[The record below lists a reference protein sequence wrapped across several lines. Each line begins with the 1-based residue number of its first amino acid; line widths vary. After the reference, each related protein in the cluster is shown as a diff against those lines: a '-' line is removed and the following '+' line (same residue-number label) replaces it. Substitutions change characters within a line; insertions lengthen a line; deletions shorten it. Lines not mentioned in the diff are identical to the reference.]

1 MFISP
6 PRTILPLPR
15 AIFLNLLLI
24 GGLISPPTEAADSFS
39 PQAKDSAVKLQ
50 LQIPPGMDDLDGLQA
65 AYEEAS
71 KSLEARLR
79 EVVEKSPACANG
91 AAMAEALGKAPAAQ
105 AHQRKKIV
113 DALNLSKLELQTK
126 VAELDGAAA
135 DRSPASLSVV
145 AVAKEAID
153 TGAAKPLEVIA
164 AEQKKIKKHNERM
177 QATVGVA
184 ATALDGTALRCQEAY
199 KAYFDQAKPLAL
211 EIPVKLGRVEAGLK
225 AHTEALHRWAD
236 SVGRSTAGK

>member
-6 PRTILPLPR
+6 PRTLLRLPR
-15 AIFLNLLLI
+15 AIFLNLAFLI
-24 GGLISPPTEAADSFS
+24 GGLYSPPTEAADSFS
-39 PQAKDSAVKLQ
+39 PSKDSAAKLQ

-65 AYEEAS
+65 DYEDAS
-71 KSLEARLR
+71 KLLEAHFK
-79 EVVEKSPACANG
+79 EVIEKAPACASG
-91 AAMAEALGKAPAAQ
+91 AAMAQALKDAPKAQ
-105 AHQRKKIV
+105 ANQRKKIV
-113 DALNLSKLELQTK
+113 EALNLSKLELQTK

-153 TGAAKPLEVIA
+153 LGAAKPLEVIA
-164 AEQKKIKKHNERM
+164 AEQAKIKKHNQRM
-177 QATVGVA
+177 KDTVGAA
-184 ATALDGTALRCQEAY
+184 ATALDGTAVRCQQAY
-199 KAYFDQAKPLAL
+199 KAYFDKAKPLAL

-236 SVGRSTAGK
+236 SVGRSTAQK